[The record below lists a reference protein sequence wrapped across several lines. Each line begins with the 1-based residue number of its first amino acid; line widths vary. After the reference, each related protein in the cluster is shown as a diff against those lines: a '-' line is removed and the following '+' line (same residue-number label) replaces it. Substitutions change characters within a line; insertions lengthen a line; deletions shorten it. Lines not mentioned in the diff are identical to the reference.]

1 MGLIGL
7 PRWLVIKN
15 PLATA
20 GDAGDQVRSLGQE
33 DPLELEMTTYSS
45 IIAQKISWTEEP
57 GGLQSM
63 ESQRV
68 NMTECTH
75 TYNTCIYVYGIYYM
89 ALH

>member
-1 MGLIGL
+1 MIGL

-63 ESQRV
+63 GPQKVRHNEQ
-68 NMTECTH
+68 
-75 TYNTCIYVYGIYYM
+75 VYIISVVLRNG
-89 ALH
+89 

>member
-1 MGLIGL
+1 MIGL

-20 GDAGDQVRSLGQE
+20 GDAGDQVRSLGQD
-33 DPLELEMTTYSS
+33 DPLELEMTTHSS

-63 ESQRV
+63 GPQKVRHNERLYIISVVLR
-68 NMTECTH
+68 N
-75 TYNTCIYVYGIYYM
+75 G
-89 ALH
+89 